1 MENVLLYF
9 NRATVEKYNDRVCSL
24 EKNPIDLYDL
34 FPALNSK
41 ILIWCWLKMIGQF
54 LELKDSNMK

>member
-9 NRATVEKYNDRVCSL
+9 NRATIEKYNDGVCSL
-24 EKNPIDLYDL
+24 EKNTMDLYNL

-41 ILIWCWLKMIGQF
+41 ILIWCWLKLIGQV
-54 LELKDSNMK
+54 

>member
-9 NRATVEKYNDRVCSL
+9 NRATIEKYNDGVCSL
-24 EKNPIDLYDL
+24 EKNLMDLYKL

-41 ILIWCWLKMIGQF
+41 ILIW
-54 LELKDSNMK
+54 S